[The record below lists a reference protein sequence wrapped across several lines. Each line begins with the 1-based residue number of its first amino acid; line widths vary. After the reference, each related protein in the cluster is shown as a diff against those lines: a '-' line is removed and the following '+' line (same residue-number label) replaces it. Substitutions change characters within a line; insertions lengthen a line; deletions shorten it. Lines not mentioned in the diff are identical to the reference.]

1 MNPRSNAPMPRR
13 DEAGMALLVA
23 ILLLLL
29 VSAIGVAAIDR
40 SGSESTQAGRG
51 RRNAITF
58 YAADA
63 GIQYGRS
70 QVMESPPRLD
80 AFEITLLDGT
90 EFRSGP
96 RSAGAAADLPV
107 PDTGPPPDGF
117 AINVGSGTGFVDET
131 HRFSVTGVA
140 RDGAEQELETKVAQV
155 KGGFGSY

>member
-1 MNPRSNAPMPRR
+1 MEDRVPAAPARR
-13 DEAGMALLVA
+13 DEAGMALVIA

-40 SGSESTQAGRG
+40 SGSESSQAGRG

-63 GIQYGRS
+63 GIQYGRA

-80 AFEITLLDGT
+80 SFQVTLLDGT
-90 EFRSGP
+90 QFRSGP
-96 RSAGAAADLPV
+96 RAGAGAADLPV

-117 AINVGSGTGFVDET
+117 AINVGSGTGFVDEA

-140 RDGAEQELETKVAQV
+140 PDGTEQELETKVAQV
-155 KGGFGSY
+155 KGGFGAY